1 MVGVLA
7 LGLVGGCANRDDAI
21 RYRIT
26 MDIGTPSG
34 VKSGS
39 SVVESDL
46 RQDGLTLGQAPFVD
60 LGNGHYVF
68 ALLTD
73 PFSQKTLYGIVLKA
87 LRYPELNPPLE
98 NPQGNAFTQAKRTK
112 PQAILR
118 RADYSMLVTF
128 GNIKDSGSV
137 SEVGPDNLAASFGAG
152 YRLEQITIQ
161 IVDQDETLTVGLE
174 DILTWTDSPPETP
187 FSPRDPIKIE
197 TVAKAPLSRRLSN
210 FSFVYRSSR

>member
-1 MVGVLA
+1 
-7 LGLVGGCANRDDAI
+7 
-21 RYRIT
+21 

-34 VKSGS
+34 MKSGS

-98 NPQGNAFTQAKRTK
+98 DPQGNAFTQAKRTK

-118 RADYSMLVTF
+118 RADYPMLVTF
-128 GNIKDSGSV
+128 GNIKNPSSV
-137 SEVGPDNLAASFGAG
+137 TEIDPGNLVANFGAG
-152 YRLEQITIQ
+152 HRIERITIQ
-161 IVDQDETLTVGLE
+161 ITDQDEPLTEGLE
-174 DILTWTDSPPETP
+174 GILTWLGTSPVGRI
-187 FSPRDPIKIE
+187 SPQDPLKVE
-197 TVAKAPLSRRLSN
+197 TVAEAPLSRRLWN
-210 FSFVYRSSR
+210 LSFVYRSRK